1 MKTISESKI
10 EEIISALWFIAA
22 FTALGAG
29 CPRWVFVTLFCKALF
44 DTICSIG
51 HAINEVRKDKP

>member
-29 CPRWVFVTLFCKALF
+29 CPRWVFVTLFCKAVF
-44 DTICSIG
+44 DAIYSIG
-51 HAINEVRKDKP
+51 LAINEIRKNNP